1 MHYFTD
7 KSLPPWMNIENC
19 LVPLPLPQ
27 YIYSAKAEMLKK
39 KDKKSYTQK
48 YDYNLVKKYLGE
60 PSSLSRFSPIW
71 GNQFFPPGRADPGFR
86 KWAEKGLK
94 IIGDLMGSDGG
105 ILMSFEELITRY
117 DIPNKHQFKYLQMR
131 NFIR

>member
-1 MHYFTD
+1 MIIIWY
-7 KSLPPWMNIENC
+7 
-19 LVPLPLPQ
+19 Q
-27 YIYSAKAEMLKK
+27 
-39 KDKKSYTQK
+39 
-48 YDYNLVKKYLGE
+48 VKKYLGE
-60 PSSLSRFSPIW
+60 PSSLSHFSPIW

-117 DIPNKHQFKYLQMR
+117 DIPNKHYPPRTGKKCVLKHKHKLPILVSKYS
-131 NFIR
+131 NING